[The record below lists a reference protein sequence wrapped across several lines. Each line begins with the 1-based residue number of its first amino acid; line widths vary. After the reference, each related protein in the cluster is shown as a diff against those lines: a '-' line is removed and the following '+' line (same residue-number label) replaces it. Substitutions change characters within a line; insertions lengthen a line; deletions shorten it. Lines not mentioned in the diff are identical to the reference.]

1 MSTTD
6 AVLDLVGAVAAI
18 GAGTV
23 LPLMALVFGS
33 FVSKFADFG
42 AGAAS
47 PDAFRSDVNSFT

>member
-6 AVLDLVGAVAAI
+6 ALLDLVGGLAAV

-33 FVSKFADFG
+33 FVTKFADFG
-42 AGAAS
+42 AGVIT

>member
-6 AVLDLVGAVAAI
+6 ALLDLIGGVAAV

-33 FVSKFADFG
+33 FVSKFADIQIMN
-42 AGAAS
+42 
-47 PDAFRSDVNSFT
+47 RSISSL

>member
-6 AVLDLVGAVAAI
+6 AGLDLVGALAAV

-33 FVSKFADFG
+33 FVSKFAKFG
-42 AGAAS
+42 AGLTTPAI
-47 PDAFRSDVNSFT
+47 FRTDVNSIT